1 MEIIVSPSDLTFLF
15 QLSPW
20 GFYQKYRHG
29 IKRPYVPF
37 PSIFTQIDNIFKETL
52 EGMNLK
58 DINENFPDATIGH
71 SDEWVVSKPIINEE
85 YDIQVVL
92 RGKIDSMLSY
102 ADGTYGYYAL
112 FNNKAKINTIRSLKW
127 HLLTLW
133 YLNPDLNKNKF
144 TILAEYIIYKENGF
158 VTFNIGSK
166 LINKVID
173 DIFKQDLDTPP
184 KNRLRK
190 IVFKDSSGLTTIEK
204 LKIVGKIIGQAKG
217 IKQDDVYEA
226 MLYIHE
232 QERLVIC
239 FKYFRCDQVYTY
251 NKHFV
256 LVIYL

>member
-1 MEIIVSPSDLTFLF
+1 MSH
-15 QLSPW
+15 
-20 GFYQKYRHG
+20 R
-29 IKRPYVPF
+29 
-37 PSIFTQIDNIFKETL
+37 
-52 EGMNLK
+52 NLK
-58 DINENFPDATIGH
+58 YLNDNRIIYRRYSSDVPTSSH
-71 SDEWVVSKPIINEE
+71 SWGWYYTN
-85 YDIQVVL
+85 
-92 RGKIDSMLSY
+92 
-102 ADGTYGYYAL
+102 GTHGYYAM

-133 YLNPDLNKNKF
+133 YLNPELNKDKF
-144 TILAEYIIYKENGF
+144 IQLAEYIIYKENGF

-217 IKQDDVYEA
+217 IKQDDIYEA

-232 QERLVIC
+232 QDKITIPKIASALKCTERTIYRHMSKEL
-239 FKYFRCDQVYTY
+239 KEEKQLL
-251 NKHFV
+251 NKQYEKV
-256 LVIYL
+256 